1 MEKNNI
7 TIEQAF
13 EIIEDFF
20 AANQIEDPLSGMELM
35 VKHYKQL
42 NKQEQ
47 AALATFMAASRKKTV
62 VNQ

>member
-1 MEKNNI
+1 MF
-7 TIEQAF
+7 IEQAF

-20 AANQIEDPLSGMELM
+20 EANQVTDPLTGMEIM
-35 VKHYKQL
+35 VANYKQL

-47 AALATFMAASRKKTV
+47 EALGVFMAASREKPV

>member
-1 MEKNNI
+1 MI
-7 TIEQAF
+7 IEQAF

-20 AANQIEDPLSGMELM
+20 VANHIEDPLTGMEIM
-35 VKHYKQL
+35 VANYKQL

-47 AALATFMAASRKKTV
+47 EALVTFMAASREKTI

>member
-20 AANQIEDPLSGMELM
+20 VANQVTDPLTGMELM
-35 VKHYKQL
+35 VKHFKQL

-47 AALATFMAASRKKTV
+47 AALATFMATSREKTI
-62 VNQ
+62 

>member
-1 MEKNNI
+1 MV
-7 TIEQAF
+7 IEQAF

-20 AANQIEDPLSGMELM
+20 TVNQVTDPLTGMELM

-47 AALATFMAASRKKTV
+47 AALVTFMAASREKTV

>member
-1 MEKNNI
+1 MDQ
-7 TIEQAF
+7 TLTQAF

-20 AANQIEDPLSGMELM
+20 VANQVTDPLSGMELM

-47 AALATFMAASRKKTV
+47 AALVTFMAASREKTV
-62 VNQ
+62 

>member
-1 MEKNNI
+1 MV
-7 TIEQAF
+7 IEQAF

-20 AANQIEDPLSGMELM
+20 TANQVEDPLSGMELM
-35 VKHYKQL
+35 VRHYKQL

-47 AALATFMAASRKKTV
+47 EALVTFMDASREKTV